1 MGNNAQVQHAASSDA
16 GDRKEEKESISPL
29 RDDSTDDPA
38 SPIKRE
44 SQKKSSKKIDADV
57 DTDDAIEILFQ
68 FIPFYGQGDAS
79 NDSIVRSTLSDLP
92 VEDIDRRDQYGNT
105 LLLAACQYRCEALV
119 RIMLNKGADPNSLNS
134 AGASCLHF
142 ACYKE
147 SMSKSI
153 AKALL
158 QNGANPEVSE
168 TTYGCT
174 PLHYCAGTGDVE
186 FCKMLVSYGA
196 VVGTCDYY
204 NYTSVDYAREAG
216 MTEVATFLQKK
227 MLMTSSMGAMSF
239 SAARGGGTGAAVG
252 AAAGGLHRVSS
263 MASASANS
271 PAKSVGPAPFEDEW
285 TENLDPTTGGKYFVN
300 LSSGECLWE
309 SDYLRKKEAAQYKPS
324 APPADD
330 ILDGITGISRV
341 DSREEMPEMPE
352 TYSIDIFTPNAP
364 AAKKAKGS
372 SVNLPGQL
380 LSSNSLSHIAG
391 SFSGGSQTPIKSGGS
406 ATLKSAGAPSPSGAV
421 QSPSHTSTVDAIAMQ
436 RALQEA
442 KEQAEES
449 MQKERLAF
457 NTAIAERDGRIAK
470 LEAEHVAFAKERER
484 VEVFTV
490 GDCGCV

>member
-1 MGNNAQVQHAASSDA
+1 MGNNAQVQHTVPSDTPSPPP
-16 GDRKEEKESISPL
+16 GDDYS
-29 RDDSTDDPA
+29 DQAA

-44 SQKKSSKKIDADV
+44 TVKKSSKKIDVDV

-158 QNGANPEVSE
+158 QNGANPEVCE

-186 FCKMLVSYGA
+186 FCKLLVSYGA
-196 VVGTCDYY
+196 SVGTCDYY

-216 MTEVATFLQKK
+216 MTEVANFLQKK
-227 MLMTSSMGAMSF
+227 MLMSSSMGAASF
-239 SAARGGGTGAAVG
+239 SAARSGTGNAGGAPFKVNSMISVSATSPATPFNG
-252 AAAGGLHRVSS
+252 AA
-263 MASASANS
+263 
-271 PAKSVGPAPFEDEW
+271 FDDEW
-285 TENLDPTTGGKYFVN
+285 TESIDPTTGGKYFVN
-300 LSSGECLWE
+300 LTSGECLWE
-309 SDYLRKKEAAQYKPS
+309 SDFLRKREAAHAPPAMRKTS
-324 APPADD
+324 APPED
-330 ILDGITGISRV
+330 ILDGIAGICRV
-341 DSREEMPEMPE
+341 DSREDMPEMPE
-352 TYSIDIFTPNAP
+352 TYNIDVFTPNVLS
-364 AAKKAKGS
+364 AKKGKGS
-372 SVNLPGQL
+372 STSLPGHL

-391 SFSGGSQTPIKSGGS
+391 SFSVG
-406 ATLKSAGAPSPSGAV
+406 V
-421 QSPSHTSTVDAIAMQ
+421 QSPAGSTGVPPPPTGVMARPPPSTTIDTAALQ

-442 KEQAEES
+442 KEQLEEN
-449 MQKERLAF
+449 MHKERLAF
-457 NTAIAERDGRIAK
+457 SHEMAEREGRIAK
-470 LEAEHVAFAKERER
+470 LESEQSIFAKERAR
-484 VEVFTV
+484 LEVFAYFLQFMFLNAC
-490 GDCGCV
+490 DS